1 MSPAELI
8 WKEESNMF
16 YRQFI
21 ILALSIVMLGCVGS
35 SSDNKDGPLVLGTI
49 TSFDMEYINV
59 DASFDLLVVEVA
71 SDNESNNI
79 QQIILSI
86 NDNDSPSDLTEQ
98 ASNVAIWAFVIR
110 TQANPIGIY
119 QAEDIEVKL
128 FRGHSRSNANNDTDL
143 YLFKDRDVADITY
156 VGISGWISFDSVND
170 TTYEVQFQQET
181 NTELGLT
188 SGPVV
193 TVSGSIVN
201 LESLDS
207 LF

>member
-1 MSPAELI
+1 MSPVELI
-8 WKEESNMF
+8 WKEESNML

-21 ILALSIVMLGCVGS
+21 IALSIVMLGCVGS
-35 SSDNKDGPLVLGTI
+35 SSDNKDGPISLGTI
-49 TSFDMEYINV
+49 TSSDMEYINI

-71 SDNESNNI
+71 SGKESKNI

-86 NDNDSPSDLTEQ
+86 NDNDSPSELTEQ
-98 ASNVAIWAFVIR
+98 ASSAAIWTFVIR
-110 TQANPIGIY
+110 TQANPVGIY

-128 FRGHSRSNANNDTDL
+128 FRGYSRSNANNDTDL
-143 YLFKDRDVADITY
+143 YLFKDRDVADMTY

-170 TTYEVQFQQET
+170 TIYEVQFQQET

-201 LESLDS
+201 LESLGS